1 MTERIGIRVY
11 GLPIPQGSKTA
22 NRFGHG
28 VRDANAQRLGP
39 WRRKVKEHAADV
51 LRYHDTITGPVRVW
65 VRFTFTRPP
74 AHYRT
79 GRNAHLL
86 RDQAPRLPIGHGL
99 GDIDKLQRAIFDAL
113 TDAGAWSDDR
123 LIVEVRARKLYA
135 GEDELALD
143 QAGVDIVIE
152 PLHLEQPLTLET
164 SGPVPALQGEGSN
177 GTGPDTRQQAL
188 L

>member
-1 MTERIGIRVY
+1 VSERIGIRVY

-28 VRDANAQRLGP
+28 VRDAP
-39 WRRKVKEHAADV
+39 WRKKVTQQAADT

-65 VRFTFTRPP
+65 IRFTFTRPP
-74 AHYRT
+74 SHYRT

-86 RDQAPRLPIGHGL
+86 RDQAARLPISHGL
-99 GDIDKLQRAIFDAL
+99 GDIDKHIRAIFDAL
-113 TDAGAWSDDR
+113 TDASAWSDDR
-123 LIVEVRARKLYA
+123 LVVDVRARKLYA

-143 QAGVDIVIE
+143 RDGVDIVIE
-152 PLHLEQPLTLET
+152 PLDQPELVLTT
-164 SGPVPALQGEGSN
+164 SVPASAPEGEAEN
-177 GTGPDTRQQAL
+177 EAGTATHQEAL

>member
-1 MTERIGIRVY
+1 MSERIGIRVY
-11 GLPIPQGSKTA
+11 GLPIPQGSKVA
-22 NRFGHG
+22 NFHAPG
-28 VRDANAQRLGP
+28 VRDSNDKKLRP
-39 WRRKVKEHAADV
+39 WRRKIRDHAKDV
-51 LRYHDTITGPVRVW
+51 LTYHDTITGPVRVW

-123 LIVEVRARKLYA
+123 LIVDVRARKLYA

-152 PLHLEQPLTLET
+152 PLDLEQPALPQT
-164 SGPVPALQGEGSN
+164 SVPVPDPQGEGGE
-177 GTGPDTRQQAL
+177 GTGTGTPQEAL